1 MQYPEYPL
9 EPYNRQDKLPSLPG
23 MSLKAFMEQTTTYEN
38 LPAPF
43 SPRLRQGAW
52 TGMALT
58 LIGTIVVL
66 LLSEFGGNIFPS
78 FFFILS
84 AQRDT
89 YLHWMT
95 QSPLIAYI
103 DGLLFGFGVVLLIQ
117 TRNLRR
123 GRPIH
128 QWLALVQALGGTTN
142 LLMLTIPI
150 ILVLINVAF
159 WLLVAI
165 AAIFLVVVIV
175 RILVAIL

>member
-1 MQYPEYPL
+1 MKTCQHH
-9 EPYNRQDKLPSLPG
+9 SH
-23 MSLKAFMEQTTTYEN
+23 
-38 LPAPF
+38 PACA
-43 SPRLRQGAW
+43 RAHGQA
-52 TGMALT
+52 
-58 LIGTIVVL
+58 IGTIVVL

-84 AQRDT
+84 TQRDT

-103 DGLLFGFGVVLLIQ
+103 DGLLFGSGVILLIQ

-123 GRPIH
+123 GKPIH
-128 QWLALVQALGGTTN
+128 QWLALVQALGGTAN

-165 AAIFLVVVIV
+165 VAILLLVVTV
-175 RILVAIL
+175 RALVAIL